1 MQSSTS
7 PFPLSLKEKRHSLSQ
22 AGGSG
27 ERDGNQPSHE
37 EGKQAAA
44 FANAG
49 MRSNNGHVGLGSSL
63 DNVEV

>member
-1 MQSSTS
+1 M
-7 PFPLSLKEKRHSLSQ
+7 KEKRHSCSQ

-37 EGKQAAA
+37 EEKQAAA
-44 FANAG
+44 SANAG
-49 MRSNNGHVGLGSSL
+49 IRSDNGRVGLSSSL